1 MTTNQ
6 ISSATNITGPDISTS
21 PVLTDTNKYFNNFYA
36 IKFDISANSNDAI
49 LAFFEQYTDNK
60 LTAKNLSAAVMYTA
74 LAQNLNPL
82 AVLSEFQN
90 LPKGELN
97 NYLIAFLNVSRA
109 PTSILGVKD
118 SKRTSVYVSRTIL
131 L

>member
-1 MTTNQ
+1 MAKEQ
-6 ISSATNITGPDISTS
+6 ISTATNVTGPNISTS
-21 PVLTDTNKYFNNFYA
+21 PVLTDTSKYFNNFFS
-36 IKFDISANSNDAI
+36 IKFDVSSNTNDAI
-49 LAFFEQYTDNK
+49 VSFFEQYTDNK
-60 LTAKNLSAAVMYTA
+60 ITAKNLAAAVMYTA

-97 NYLIAFLNVSRA
+97 NYLIAFLNVSRV
-109 PTSILGVKD
+109 PTSVIGVKD
-118 SKRTSVYVSRTIL
+118 SKKTSVYVARTIL

>member
-1 MTTNQ
+1 MATNQ

-21 PVLTDTNKYFNNFYA
+21 PALTDTNKYFNNFYS

-60 LTAKNLSAAVMYTA
+60 LTAKNLAAAVMYTA

-82 AVLSEFQN
+82 TVLSEFQN

-109 PTSILGVKD
+109 PTSILGIKD
-118 SKRTSVYVSRTIL
+118 SKRTSVYVARTIL

>member
-1 MTTNQ
+1 MATEQ
-6 ISSATNITGPDISTS
+6 ISSATNVTGPNISTNPIS
-21 PVLTDTNKYFNNFYA
+21 DSTSKYFNNFYS
-36 IKFDISANSNDAI
+36 IKFDISANANDAI

-60 LTAKNLSAAVMYTA
+60 ITAKNISAAVVYTA

-82 AVLSEFQN
+82 IILEEFQK

-97 NYLIAFLNVSRA
+97 NYLIAFLNISRV
-109 PTSILGVKD
+109 PTSVLGVKD
-118 SKRTSVYVSRTIL
+118 SKRTNVYVSRTVL

>member
-1 MTTNQ
+1 MANEQ
-6 ISSATNITGPDISTS
+6 ISSATNITGPNISTS
-21 PVLTDTNKYFNNFYA
+21 PVLTDTNKYFNNFYS
-36 IKFDISANSNDAI
+36 INFDVSANTNDAI
-49 LAFFEQYTDNK
+49 VSFFEQYTDNK
-60 LTAKNLSAAVMYTA
+60 ITAKNLAAAVIYTA
-74 LAQNLNPL
+74 LSQNLNPL

-109 PTSILGVKD
+109 PTSVIGVKD
-118 SKRTSVYVSRTIL
+118 SKKTSVYVTRTVL